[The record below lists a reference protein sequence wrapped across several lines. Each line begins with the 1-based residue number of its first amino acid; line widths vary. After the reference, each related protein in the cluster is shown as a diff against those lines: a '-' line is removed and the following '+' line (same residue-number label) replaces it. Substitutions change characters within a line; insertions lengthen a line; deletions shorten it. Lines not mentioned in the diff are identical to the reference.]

1 MKKIINIIAAA
12 LLLLVAS
19 SCGRKVTYEYLAY
32 ATLES
37 SSYSFDEDVQEVT
50 IPVTI
55 YNPTGAEVQLS
66 VNTVDGKAK
75 EDVDF
80 EIISPISGVLT
91 FASGETTQNI
101 VIGIIEHE
109 GVLTGSKDFTL
120 SIASVTEGFDV
131 GNVNTTKLTIKD
143 LDHPLKEFIGVWS
156 ASVTGYSGTK
166 YSWDITVEG
175 DDTDPT
181 YSNLLVSNLCPFSM
195 QYYNLTAANGFNI
208 YDASVNAAKTQMVV
222 EMDQYIGSADGEDLL
237 ITGINAPMLNMASA
251 YANIVF
257 VMSGDKQKMEVP
269 NGYGPVGAEGFW
281 EVYPGGIVF
290 IKK

>member
-1 MKKIINIIAAA
+1 MKKIINIITVA

-19 SCGRKVTYEYLAY
+19 SCGRKVTYEYRTY

-208 YDASVNAAKTQMVV
+208 YDASVNASKTQMVV

-237 ITGINAPMLNMASA
+237 ITGINAPMLDMASA
-251 YANIVF
+251 YVNIVF

-290 IKK
+290 TKK